1 MEGFVKRLKIRR
13 DVKRYYIVLENRNK
27 SKVSSPLTVLLGVKF
42 RIP

>member
-13 DVKRYYIVLENRNK
+13 DVKRYYIVQENRNK
-27 SKVSSPLTVLLGVKF
+27 SEVSIPFAVLLRVKF